1 MEIDKTTLADLSVF
15 NLEETF
21 SVFNK
26 VNLTLT
32 SNGKDRLQDKLC
44 NPLNSLESIRGVQQ
58 TLRLI
63 IHKEKQ
69 WPMQISNG
77 TIKVVERFY
86 ETSFDPIPANPTQ
99 VTVMSYKLLHGPD
112 FSLLKYSL
120 IHCFDFIKGMQQMIK
135 HFLTD
140 ETPAPMHLLLM
151 EAQKLLHSEQLQPIV
166 AANKAADITPAASL
180 KLGRFLRYHY
190 KHNIQHLLN
199 IHAQLDAWYGM
210 AMVVKKYDLAFP
222 DFIETSQPFLEAKG
236 LYHILL
242 EKPVSYDLTMNRE
255 TNFLFLTGANM
266 AGKSTFI
273 KSVGTAVFLAHV
285 GMGVP
290 ASSMSLGLFDG
301 ILSNINVI
309 DNISKGESYFFNEV
323 QRIKSTIQKV
333 NDGRKWLILIDELFK
348 GTNVQDAMKC
358 SSTVI
363 EGLLKI
369 KNSLFI
375 LSTHLYEIAE
385 ALKVHPNIN
394 FSYFETSVLNDQ
406 LQFNYKLRSGI
417 SNDRL
422 GYLILKKEGVVKM
435 LEDL

>member
-1 MEIDKTTLADLSVF
+1 MEIDKTTLDDLSVF
-15 NLEETF
+15 NQEETF

-26 VNLTLT
+26 INLTLT
-32 SNGKDRLQDKLC
+32 SNGKDRLQLKLC
-44 NPLNSLESIRGVQQ
+44 NPLNSLEAINGVQQ

-63 IHKEKQ
+63 ISKEKQ
-69 WPMQISNG
+69 WPMEISNG

-120 IHCFDFIKGMQQMIK
+120 IHCFDFIKGMQKMLT
-135 HFLTD
+135 HFLSD
-140 ETPAPMHLLLM
+140 ETPEPMRLLLLD
-151 EAQKLLHSEQLQPIV
+151 AQKLMNTEQLQPIV
-166 AANKAADITPAASL
+166 LANKAVDITPATSL
-180 KLGRFLRYHY
+180 KLGRFLRYQY
-190 KHNIQHLLN
+190 KHNIQHLMN

-210 AMVVKKYDLAFP
+210 AMAVKKYDLAFP
-222 DFIETSQPFLEAKG
+222 GFVESTQPFLEAKD

-242 EKPVSYDLTMNRE
+242 ENPVSYDLTMNRE

-273 KSVGTAVFLAHV
+273 KSVGSAVFLAHV

-290 ASSMSLGLFDG
+290 ATSMNLGLFDG

-309 DNISKGESYFFNEV
+309 DNIIKGESYFFNEV
-323 QRIKSTIQKV
+323 QRIKATIQKV

-358 SSTVI
+358 SSAVI

-369 KNSLFI
+369 RNSLFI
-375 LSTHLYEIAE
+375 LSTHLYEIAD

-406 LQFNYKLRSGI
+406 LQFNYKLRPGI